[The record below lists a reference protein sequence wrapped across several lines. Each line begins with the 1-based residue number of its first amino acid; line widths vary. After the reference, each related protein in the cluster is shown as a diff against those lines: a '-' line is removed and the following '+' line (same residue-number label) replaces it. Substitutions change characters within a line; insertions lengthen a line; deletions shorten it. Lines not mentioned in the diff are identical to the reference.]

1 MLLRKSNSILEML
14 GLKSSMSIVSY
25 KPEWMMVAEL
35 LSNTQ
40 IRSQDEDF
48 PRSYHP
54 LREAE
59 KESSV
64 QIGDSET
71 GSTIPS
77 KEECKNEA

>member
-1 MLLRKSNSILEML
+1 MEI
-14 GLKSSMSIVSY
+14 SIVSY

-35 LSNTQ
+35 LSNKL
-40 IRSQDEDF
+40 IRSQDADF

-64 QIGDSET
+64 QIGRLRD
-71 GSTIPS
+71 GINDPV
-77 KEECKNEA
+77 